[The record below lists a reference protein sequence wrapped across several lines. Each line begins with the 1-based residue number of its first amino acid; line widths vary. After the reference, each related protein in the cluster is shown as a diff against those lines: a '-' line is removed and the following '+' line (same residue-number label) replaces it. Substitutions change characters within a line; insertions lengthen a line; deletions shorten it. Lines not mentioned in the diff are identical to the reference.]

1 MLLLIYPAVCVDLP
15 PIPNGMIVYDM
26 GGPPRPI
33 DTVATHSCN
42 DGYLLNGAMTRTCVE
57 SGGTG
62 IFDGVAPTCDREFPC
77 HVSNKFLF
85 NSF

>member
-1 MLLLIYPAVCVDLP
+1 MFLLISPAVCTDLP

-26 GGPPRPI
+26 DGPPRPI
-33 DTVATHSCN
+33 GTVATHSCN

-62 IFDGVAPTCDREFPC
+62 MFDGVAPTCDRGFPC
-77 HVSNKFLF
+77 HISK
-85 NSF
+85 